1 MSIRI
6 GANPIGWSNDDMLEL
21 GGNIPLEQC
30 LTEAKAAG
38 FEGMELGNKF
48 PRDAAKLKPILD
60 AHGLDLVS
68 GWYSCELLNRD
79 ADAEMAAMRPHLD
92 LLKAMGCK
100 VVIVAETSN
109 AIHGDRSRPLS
120 ERPVL
125 ESDRWEA
132 FGARMTE
139 LAEKTLNE
147 GLRLVYH
154 HHMGTIVQSFE
165 DINAFMAA
173 TGDAVHLLFDT
184 GHARWGGSEPAAIA
198 SMHKAR
204 ISHIHC
210 KDLRGDVAAR
220 AASENMSFLDAV
232 VEGVYTVPGD
242 GGIDFV
248 SALKPLAGYSG
259 WVVVEAEQDP
269 EKAHPATYAKMGYDN
284 LSRYLRE
291 AGLM

>member
-30 LTEAKAAG
+30 LSEAKAAG

-48 PRDAAKLKPILD
+48 PRQAAKLKPILD

-68 GWYSCELLNRD
+68 GWYSTELLQRSV
-79 ADAEMAAMRPHLD
+79 DAEMKAIRPHLD
-92 LLKAMGCK
+92 LLKAMNCK

-109 AIHGDRSRPLS
+109 AIHGNRAVPLAK
-120 ERPVL
+120 RPVL
-125 ESDRWEA
+125 ESHRWEE

-139 LAEKTLNE
+139 LANRTLAE

-184 GHARWGGSEPAAIA
+184 GHARWGGADPATVA
-198 SMHKAR
+198 SLHRAR
-204 ISHIHC
+204 ISHVHC
-210 KDLRGDVAAR
+210 KDVREEVASRAAR
-220 AASENMSFLDAV
+220 ENMSFLDAV

-242 GGIDFV
+242 GGIDYV
-248 SALKPLAGYSG
+248 SALKPLKGYSG

-269 EKAHPATYAKMGYDN
+269 EKANPAKYAKMGYDN

-291 AGLM
+291 AGLK

>member
-21 GGNIPLEQC
+21 GGHIPLEQC
-30 LTEAKAAG
+30 LSEAKAVG

-48 PRDAAKLKPILD
+48 PRQAAKLKPILG

-68 GWYSCELLNRD
+68 GWYSTELLERSV
-79 ADAEMAAMRPHLD
+79 DAEMAAIRPHLD
-92 LLKAMGCK
+92 LLKAMDCK

-109 AIHGDRSRPLS
+109 AIHGDRAIPLGQ
-120 ERPVL
+120 RPVL
-125 ESDRWEA
+125 ESHRWEE
-132 FGARMTE
+132 FGAKMTE
-139 LAEKTLNE
+139 LAERTLAE

-154 HHMGTIVQSFE
+154 HHMGTVVQSSQ
-165 DINAFMAA
+165 DIDAFMAA
-173 TGDAVHLLFDT
+173 TRDPVHLLFDT
-184 GHARWGGSEPAAIA
+184 GHARWGGSDPAAVA
-198 SMHKAR
+198 ALHRAR

-210 KDLRGDVAAR
+210 KDVRGAVMTR
-220 AASENMSFLDAV
+220 AKSQNLSFLDAV

-242 GGIDFV
+242 GGVDFV

-269 EKAHPATYAKMGYDN
+269 EKANPATYAKMGYDN
-284 LSRYLRE
+284 LSLYLRE
-291 AGLM
+291 AGLK